1 MVSALALSAQHLNG
15 TIFWQ
20 VLIQSP
26 EVTRKKLSDP
36 FVVSDLKEKASQV
49 KSAGVKSYGTARERF
64 SAQTSST
71 TTGKPKP
78 PPPPPPRRT
87 SASSSSNQRSSLFSQ
102 TSATSSGT
110 TTDDVDKIDW
120 ANLSVEDKRAFFA
133 WLDEFFAHY
142 LDGHLPP
149 SSFNTPTVPV
159 STRSPSRNTPAPSIP
174 ARRASS
180 RASQNTSPDPQDE
193 VAPTPAGRR
202 NLPPMLSSQ
211 QGPVCPHSCKR
222 KSLRSDMHT
231 AKDQVFHKT
240 TRTHRNASVTSQFV
254 SPYSFSHSLNL
265 ISYISVG
272 ISHRSLDV
280 VSLIHNQWLRCS
292 RRRSVHAHAH
302 ILGH

>member
-1 MVSALALSAQHLNG
+1 MILVSALALSAQHLNG

-120 ANLSVEDKRAFFA
+120 ANLSVEDKRAFFE

-149 SSFNTPTVPV
+149 SSFNAPTVPV
-159 STRSPSRNTPAPSIP
+159 STRNPSRNTPAPSIP

-193 VAPTPAGRR
+193 VALTPAPAASAAGRR

-211 QGPVCPHSCKR
+211 QGPVCPHSCVR
-222 KSLRSDMHT
+222 
-231 AKDQVFHKT
+231 
-240 TRTHRNASVTSQFV
+240 
-254 SPYSFSHSLNL
+254 
-265 ISYISVG
+265 
-272 ISHRSLDV
+272 
-280 VSLIHNQWLRCS
+280 
-292 RRRSVHAHAH
+292 
-302 ILGH
+302 